1 METKADNEGC
11 PDAPGGEAPAAA
23 SRQTRR
29 FFQFALR
36 ELLLL
41 FALVAVL
48 LGLVAPKIHAIF
60 QSRRVQETA
69 RRQAAAEA
77 DLDAAVRANDV
88 ALARKALE
96 TAPLELGLFDSP
108 KGSSLLFTCISN
120 GQIEIMELLL
130 NYGADADRF
139 EQSAA
144 APLGRRPFRGPIPP
158 ATPLFAAAD
167 CDQPFNVRRK
177 MIQILVTGGAN
188 PKRPLSGHNMM
199 DVAFEASDAPLGDLL
214 REYGLPYGVREMAA
228 FNRLNELKVEVEKD
242 PQLLQRRF
250 RDSYAGASPTLLG
263 IALRR
268 GYREMS
274 LFLIEAGAP
283 LDVLEHEGYTL
294 LHQAA
299 LGGDPQLMRLLV
311 ERGLDVNATDRYS
324 DTPLRDIAGRD
335 NPRAVA
341 ALLELGADVDQQGI
355 NGYTP
360 LHSAI
365 QSGNVEIVRL
375 LLAAGADMTFRDVN
389 GQTPL
394 DLALVKNPTIA
405 DLLEQA
411 AQGKRSPNH
420 D

>member
-1 METKADNEGC
+1 MEANVGNEGC
-11 PDAPGGEAPAAA
+11 PDAPRGASHPAA
-23 SRQTRR
+23 SRQSRR
-29 FFQFALR
+29 FYQFALS

-60 QSRRVQETA
+60 ESRRVQETA
-69 RRQAAAEA
+69 LRQATAEA
-77 DLDAAVRANDV
+77 DFDAAVRANDV

-96 TAPLELGLFDSP
+96 TAPFKLELIASP
-108 KGSSLLFTCISN
+108 KGSSSLLTCISN
-120 GQIEIMELLL
+120 GEIEIMELLL
-130 NYGADADRF
+130 DYGADAERF
-139 EQSAA
+139 QQLTNS
-144 APLGRRPFRGPIPP
+144 PLVVSFHGPIRP
-158 ATPLFAAAD
+158 ATPLFAAAS
-167 CDQPFNVRRK
+167 CNQSLKVRRK
-177 MIQILVTGGAN
+177 MIQILVARGAN
-188 PKRPLSGHNMM
+188 PRSLFAGHSMM
-199 DVAFEASDAPLGDLL
+199 DIAFEASDAPLGDLL
-214 REYGLPYGVREMAA
+214 REYGLPYGPREMAA
-228 FNRLNELKVEVEKD
+228 FNRLDELKRAVEKD
-242 PQLLQRRF
+242 RELLQRRF
-250 RDSYAGASPTLLG
+250 RAAYAGTSPTLLG

-299 LGGDPQLMRLLV
+299 LGGDPHLMRLLV
-311 ERGLDVNATDRYS
+311 ERGLDVNATDSYS

-365 QSGNVEIVRL
+365 QSGNAKIVRL
-375 LLAAGADMTFRDVN
+375 LLAAGADTTLCDGT

-394 DLALVKNPTIA
+394 DLTVAKNPKIA
-405 DLLEQA
+405 ELLKQA
-411 AQGKRSPNH
+411 AQGKRPPNH